1 MGRVVL
7 EQCQCPVH
15 TAAVSNPYPHLLAP
29 LDLGFVTLRNRVLMG
44 SMHTGLEDSIWNY
57 GKLAAYLGA
66 RARWCGSHR
75 DGRLCTQSI
84 GKGGAVGRQAHPSFR
99 DHQTSPD
106 DTRRA

>member
-66 RARWCGSHR
+66 RARGGVALIVTGGYAPNLS
-75 DGRLCTQSI
+75 GRVAPLARSCC
-84 GKGGAVGRQAHPSFR
+84 AL
-99 DHQTSPD
+99 
-106 DTRRA
+106 